1 MVPHIC
7 EIGTVEDALV
17 VGLDNVHLNFSRLC
31 AIFNVVAS
39 VPVAQVHLQPVSSV
53 AIMGMCPALPKGAR
67 SGFGGRVLCR
77 FPFRRLRPSTTAPS
91 LFVKTGPRLLG
102 AVKLRPRFSRFARF
116 AVRVVCCV
124 RLT

>member
-31 AIFNVVAS
+31 AIFNVVAP
-39 VPVAQVHLQPVSSV
+39 VPVARVHLQPVSSV
-53 AIMGMCPALPKGAR
+53 AIMGMCAAVPKGPDPVLAG
-67 SGFGGRVLCR
+67 GFFAICHFAALGRAQPHL
-77 FPFRRLRPSTTAPS
+77 P

-102 AVKLRPRFSRFARF
+102 AVKPRSGLPFRALLGP
-116 AVRVVCCV
+116 C
-124 RLT
+124 RLLGLV